1 MSDTVAIKE
10 HDRLFDL
17 YDADGCLVGKA
28 NPGKKVM
35 LADAFYVPERTC
47 HLIHEVEEED
57 DEFFDTVELHY
68 YVCSECGW
76 NNRPDAYY
84 CDSCGAKVVGR

>member
-1 MSDTVAIKE
+1 MSLNYNVLKDDVRAGRPIDFGFVT
-10 HDRLFDL
+10 
-17 YDADGCLVGKA
+17 
-28 NPGKKVM
+28 
-35 LADAFYVPERTC
+35 YVPERTC
-47 HLIHEVEEED
+47 RLIHEVEEDD

-84 CDSCGAKVVGR
+84 CDSCGARVIEEES

>member
-1 MSDTVAIKE
+1 MSLT
-10 HDRLFDL
+10 
-17 YDADGCLVGKA
+17 YDVLKDDVRAGK
-28 NPGKKVM
+28 PIDFGFVT
-35 LADAFYVPERTC
+35 YVPERTC
-47 HLIHEVEEED
+47 RLTHEVEEDD

-84 CDSCGAKVVGR
+84 CDSCGARVIKEES